1 MISAGPAADSFTGT
15 PDSREVRVFLSSTFR
30 DFNEERKLLA
40 TRVFPYLNRRAR
52 ERGVELV
59 EVDLRWGV
67 TQEQAEDGHA
77 LEICLKQIERC
88 KPFFIGMLG
97 DSYGSLTP
105 PQRQLLQGAPELLA
119 QRPWLDGRIGE
130 ASYTELEIEHSLQL
144 LRDPKLVGQ
153 AFFYFRDPAYSKP
166 KADAG
171 EPGWRSDAPADCQ
184 KLELLRSKIRSS
196 GYPLVEGLKDPEAI
210 AERIKADLW
219 ALIDSR
225 FPEGEQPDAL
235 AKEEHKHADYRRSRT
250 REGQYIG
257 GKGYI
262 DKLECWLAEGKQQI
276 LITGESGAGKSA
288 LIANWMAAH
297 QQSHPTDGLYAH
309 HLGCTNDANALRP
322 LLGRLIDTASRELL
336 AAGVIQEALAVPENW
351 WELVAKVAE
360 SLETISLWCEEQGNR
375 WIWVLDGL
383 DRLDLEDQKALP
395 WLPQNLP
402 ARIHVV
408 ASALKCRAREI
419 LNERGYT
426 TLIIEALAQ
435 EEQGL
440 LIQNYLGRY
449 SRELEGGLRDQIT
462 AHPLAGSPLFLK
474 VLLEE
479 LRQCGRYETLKTQLD
494 FYLSSQTTDDLYE
507 RVLERLESDGNGDS
521 VRKVMTALWASRAG
535 LSEPELLAIT
545 GLVPLQWAP
554 IDLALE
560 KAFGRNGN
568 RLVFDH
574 DYLRIAVE
582 DRYLPS
588 EEARR
593 QAHSDLA
600 DWYQAREGW
609 DERNSEELPWQLQ
622 EAGLLGDLRDWL
634 LMPGIL
640 ANLQWDRGGRETINY
655 WQIAR
660 AKEDGELDELIA
672 EAVED
677 EIEKRREDADD
688 LIWFV
693 DRLAGLLSEAGLY
706 RELLLRLRALSLEL
720 EEASEDRDEESM
732 LSSLQWLADA
742 HGDRANY
749 QEAEQLYQRCLEARE
764 RLLGPEHPSTLTTV
778 NNLGLLYSDKG
789 DYEQAEALYLRALEA
804 SERLLGPEHP
814 DTLTTVGNLGL
825 LYSDKGDYEQ
835 AEGLYLRALEAK
847 ERLLGPEHPDTLS
860 TVGNLGLL
868 YSDKGDYEQAEGLYL
883 RALEAKERLLGP
895 EHPDTLTTVGNLGLL
910 YSDKGDYEQAEVLYL
925 RGLEARERL
934 LGPEHPSTITTVN
947 NLAGLYR
954 AKGDYEQAEA
964 LYLRALEAR
973 ERLLGPEHPDT
984 LATVNNLGL
993 LYKDKGDYEQAEALY
1008 LQALE
1013 AKERLLGPEHPDTLT
1028 TVNNLAGLYQDKGDY
1043 EQAEALFLRALEARE
1058 RLLGPEHPDTNGT
1071 RYWLA
1076 KLLSEQGRYSE
1087 SITLRRQELAV
1098 AAQRDGRDASGT
1110 LTSIHDLADD
1120 LYWNDDL
1127 QEAEQL
1133 YREALAGWMAVLG
1146 DDDSGT
1152 MASRYGLA
1160 RCLSAQERHGEAIEL
1175 RRVELKW
1182 CRKQNGYQDEGTLT
1196 SINELA
1202 IDLRECGMLD
1212 EAESLFRELLAS
1224 RVAVLEPEDFLISCS
1239 LGGLS
1244 KTLEQAGKLEDALD
1258 YAQQCLAHRLEHE
1271 GTDSWYTNN
1280 DRLDL
1285 ARVLYKLCRSAEALA
1300 LLDELQISVG
1310 ENKETDDNDR
1320 QLLANSAELRQ
1331 LMKTS

>member
-847 ERLLGPEHPDTLS
+847 ERLLGPEHPDTL
-860 TVGNLGLL
+860 
-868 YSDKGDYEQAEGLYL
+868 
-883 RALEAKERLLGP
+883 
-895 EHPDTLTTVGNLGLL
+895 
-910 YSDKGDYEQAEVLYL
+910 
-925 RGLEARERL
+925 
-934 LGPEHPSTITTVN
+934 
-947 NLAGLYR
+947 
-954 AKGDYEQAEA
+954 
-964 LYLRALEAR
+964 
-973 ERLLGPEHPDT
+973 
-984 LATVNNLGL
+984 
-993 LYKDKGDYEQAEALY
+993 
-1008 LQALE
+1008 
-1013 AKERLLGPEHPDTLT
+1013 T